1 MEKKAR
7 YIELRTTEGKPIVS
21 FYLFEKEVILDKP
34 DPPAGAKKDPGKEKG
49 QNGNDQAN
57 DSLMTPAQK
66 RYLFRILAEQGIEG
80 DEAHEHLKK
89 LFDVDAL
96 KEITKFEASRMIERL
111 LNETKGGDDDAGSP
125 F

>member
-7 YIELRTTEGKPIVS
+7 FIELRTQDGKTIIS
-21 FYLFEKEVILDKP
+21 FYLFEKEVVLDRP
-34 DPPAGAKKDPGKEKG
+34 DPSVGAKKDPGKSKG
-49 QNGNDQAN
+49 EVGNDQTN
-57 DSLMTPAQK
+57 DSQMTPAQK

-89 LFDVDAL
+89 LFEVDSLKDV
-96 KEITKFEASRMIERL
+96 TKFEASGMIERL
-111 LNETKGGDDDAGSP
+111 LNEAKGGEVDDTTP